1 MTLSNKK
8 FINMDKNP
16 DNTWWVE
23 ILDTTL
29 EQPRRLIETFQTEES
44 AMAYYNELINDKNS
58 D

>member
-1 MTLSNKK
+1 
-8 FINMDKNP
+8 MDKNP

-44 AMAYYNELINDKNS
+44 AMAYYIELINDKNS